1 MDCPFHY
8 DHENRIKNLEA
19 DMRELK
25 KSRINPAVWV
35 ALISLC
41 GTLGTALAQVVIAVF
56 VK

>member
-1 MDCPFHY
+1 MVCLDHK
-8 DHENRIKNLEA
+8 DHETRITNLEDA
-19 DMRELK
+19 VKDLQ

-41 GTLGTALAQVVIAVF
+41 GTLGSALAQVIIAVF

>member
-8 DHENRIKNLEA
+8 DHENRLKNLE
-19 DMRELK
+19 DDVKDLQ

-41 GTLGTALAQVVIAVF
+41 GTLGSALAQVIIAVF

>member
-8 DHENRIKNLEA
+8 DHENRIKNLEGNVK
-19 DMRELK
+19 DLQ

-41 GTLGTALAQVVIAVF
+41 GTLGSALAQVIIAVF

>member
-19 DMRELK
+19 DMRDLK